1 MKKIKKYNG
10 RKILAKIDTGD
21 VATSFEETFNI
32 VRSLEDFKN
41 DVENEM
47 YTSVE
52 LLQDNLTLY
61 KCELKHTSDL
71 SELVNIRERWAKGI
85 YKYDKFLTKEEIIDY
100 LKKDYLVAVAGL
112 QEIDLQEAKN
122 LL

>member
-1 MKKIKKYNG
+1 MKDVKKYNG
-10 RKILAKIDTGD
+10 RKILVKIDTGNSETD
-21 VATSFEETFNI
+21 FEEKLNI

-47 YTSVE
+47 YTSIE

-71 SELVNIRERWAKGI
+71 AELVNIRDRWKKGF
-85 YKYDKFLTKEEIIDY
+85 YKYDKFLTKEEIVNY
-100 LKKDYLVAVAGL
+100 LKNNYLVAVAGL
-112 QEIDLQEAKN
+112 QEIDLKEAEN
-122 LL
+122 L

>member
-1 MKKIKKYNG
+1 MKDVKKYNG
-10 RKILAKIDTGD
+10 RKILVRIDTGNSE
-21 VATSFEETFNI
+21 TNFEEKLNI

-47 YTSVE
+47 YTSIE
-52 LLQDNLTLY
+52 LLQDNLILY

-71 SELVNIRERWAKGI
+71 AELVNIRDRWKRGI
-85 YKYDKFLTKEEIIDY
+85 FKYNKFLTKEEIVDY

-112 QEIDLQEAKN
+112 QEIDLKEAEN
-122 LL
+122 L